1 MQIILE
7 DISQGCQEQ
16 YILIFKSELEVNI
29 ISQGDL
35 HLQIYNRLV
44 FNFLI
49 FFPLLTITLKA
60 TL

>member
-7 DISQGCQEQ
+7 DISQGCQEK
-16 YILIFKSELEVNI
+16 YILIHSEFEVNI

-35 HLQIYNRLV
+35 HPQIYNRLV

-49 FFPLLTITLKA
+49 FFPLLTTTLKA

>member
-7 DISQGCQEQ
+7 DISQGYKEK
-16 YILIFKSELEVNI
+16 YILIYSEFKVNI

-35 HLQIYNRLV
+35 YPQIYNRLI

-49 FFPLLTITLKA
+49 FFPLTPKVTL
-60 TL
+60 